1 MKRLIN
7 LLAVASF
14 AVAVP
19 FAMAQTG
26 SGTSPAAPSGPD
38 KPAMT
43 VNCCV
48 KGKCEKVKSD
58 ADCAKLGGKVVK
70 DCKDCK

>member
-7 LLAVASF
+7 LVSVLTF

-19 FAMAQTG
+19 FAMAQSG
-26 SGTSPAAPSGPD
+26 SGTTPAAPSSPD
-38 KPAMT
+38 KAT
-43 VNCCV
+43 KTINCCV